1 MKILYI
7 CSEFAPGMIPFGSTI
22 LNTIFKDPSF
32 EAYAVVLS
40 KDKNSYRNSI
50 DKEFHDRICFLES
63 PKGKLVK
70 VINKIYPFA
79 IKREL
84 QNLFKR
90 ESFDV
95 IHLLTLD
102 FTLWGIIDYLMTK
115 SRVIYSVHD
124 LKPHETSSN
133 SIIDSLMNLYIKRSS
148 SHLIKSSQYLV
159 TSSQSQYRELI
170 SLFPAKGVFFHPFPS
185 LIGSAI
191 DKGNMKCSELSGAVD
206 YILFFGSVDIY
217 KGIDNLY
224 SAYISSE
231 EINSNFK
238 LVIAGVGDT
247 NTINNNSKLHH
258 NVIRINRFILDEE
271 IRDLFSNASCV
282 VYPYI
287 SATQSGVMAFPLK
300 FGVRMLLSDVQFF
313 KDTIDSSDLVRFF
326 KRDDINSLASELKKL
341 LLQRKADY
349 DQQPLFL
356 DYERIYSQD
365 SLRISLGEIYNSLI
379 NSNKDLGHN

>member
-40 KDKNSYRNSI
+40 KDKYSYRNSI

-63 PKGKLVK
+63 PKGKLEK
-70 VINKIYPFA
+70 AINKIYPFA

-84 QNLFKR
+84 NNLFKR
-90 ESFDV
+90 ESFDI

-124 LKPHETSSN
+124 LKPHETSSV
-133 SIIDSLMNLYIKRSS
+133 SVRDSLMNIYIGRSS
-148 SHLIKSSQYLV
+148 SHLIKSSHYLV
-159 TSSQSQYRELI
+159 TSSQSQYRELK
-170 SLFPAKGVFFHPFPS
+170 SLYPSKSVFFHPFPS

-191 DKGNMKCSELSGAVD
+191 DNGKMKCPELYGVGN
-206 YILFFGSVDIY
+206 YILFFGSVDVY

-224 SAYISSE
+224 SAYISSD

-238 LVIAGVGDT
+238 LVIAGLGAT
-247 NTINNNSKLHH
+247 NTINNDSKLHH
-258 NVIRINRFILDEE
+258 NVIRINRFIVDEE
-271 IRDLFSNASCV
+271 IRDLFINASCV

-313 KDTIDSSDLVRFF
+313 KDSLDASELVRFF
-326 KRDDINSLASELKKL
+326 KRDDINSLASELKNL
-341 LLQRKADY
+341 LLKIEADY

-356 DYERIYSQD
+356 DYERIYSLN
-365 SLRISLGEIYNSLI
+365 SLRRSLSEIYDSII
-379 NSNKDLGHN
+379 NSK